1 MNTSLNGPP
10 NIKGAIVVG
19 ACLALALGL
28 AACGGDG
35 GGGDDGPGSA
45 QLNLVIGDELPLGE
59 DTTSEESKTPEV
71 TTTSEGTTNSEGTT
85 TSEETTTSGEETTT
99 SEEESTSSG
108 EPLPTGLAQLGESG
122 EKASELALEQIQ
134 RAVDEAGADHEV
146 SVVHEDQGEDPEAAV
161 QAASGLVHSDGASCL
176 TGPWSA
182 ESFFQTADAVA
193 IPNKV
198 LQIAPTP
205 TSEETADLSDRDL
218 VVSTALPVTLEG
230 NAIAKAIARDLGEA
244 EGNTVNVAATNDDYG
259 DSLSEGFIE
268 AWQEQ
273 DGTVGGQ
280 VVIAPPPLDSSSSS
294 GFESSAYSGQISQIT
309 DGSPDAVVLIV
320 DPTTLLN
327 LGSALAASFSWD
339 PETSWGADELV
350 VPGLIDE
357 VGADVIGG
365 MRVLAPGIPKED
377 EASAAFVREFKSAQ
391 PTDVRIQPFSAQEFD
406 ATILCYLAA
415 VAAGS
420 TEGQAMADA
429 LIDITAPGGDEFS
442 WQELPEAIEALE
454 NGEDIDYTG
463 ASGPI
468 DMDVRGAPTSGVYDI
483 YLLTEDRLDVEGEVS
498 VSKPNPAAP

>member
-10 NIKGAIVVG
+10 NIKGAVLAT

-28 AACGGDG
+28 AACGGGDG
-35 GGGDDGPGSA
+35 GGGDDGPGSV

-59 DTTSEESKTPEV
+59 DTTSRESTTP
-71 TTTSEGTTNSEGTT
+71 EGTT
-85 TSEETTTSGEETTT
+85 TSEGATTSEDTATSEETTT

-134 RAVDEAGADHEV
+134 GAVDEAGADHEV
-146 SVVHEDQGEDPEAAV
+146 SVVHEDQGEDPDAAV

-230 NAIAKAIARDLGEA
+230 NAIAKAIARDLGDA

-268 AWQEQ
+268 AWQGQ

-294 GFESSAYSGQISQIT
+294 GFESSSESSSAYSAQVSQIT
-309 DGSPDAVVLIV
+309 DGSPEAVVLIV

-327 LGSALAASFSWD
+327 LGSALASSFSWD
-339 PETSWGADELV
+339 PETAWGADELV

-357 VGADVIGG
+357 VGTDVIGG

-391 PTDVRIQPFSAQEFD
+391 PTDVRIQPFAAQEFD

-420 TEGQAMADA
+420 TEGQAMADV

-442 WQELPEAIEALE
+442 WQELPEAIEVLE

-483 YLLTEDRLDVEGEVS
+483 YVLTEEGLNVEGEVS

>member
-1 MNTSLNGPP
+1 MNTSLNGPTK
-10 NIKGAIVVG
+10 IWGTIIAA
-19 ACLALALGL
+19 ACLPLALGL
-28 AACGGDG
+28 AACGGGDG
-35 GGGDDGPGSA
+35 GGDEGPGSA
-45 QLNLVIGDELPLGE
+45 QLELVIGDVLPLGE
-59 DTTSEESKTPEV
+59 ETRSEGSKTPDE
-71 TTTSEGTTNSEGTT
+71 TTTSGGTT
-85 TSEETTTSGEETTT
+85 TTEETTTSGEETAN
-99 SEEESTSSG
+99 SEEEFTPSG
-108 EPLPTGLAQLGESG
+108 EPLPTGLGQLGESG
-122 EKASELALEQIQ
+122 EKASELALEQILG
-134 RAVDEAGADHEV
+134 AVDEAGADHEV
-146 SVVHEDQGEDPEAAV
+146 RVVHEDQGEDPDAAV
-161 QAASGLVHSDGASCL
+161 QAASGLVHSDGATCL

-182 ESFFQTADAVA
+182 ESFFRTAEAVA
-193 IPNKV
+193 IANKV

-205 TSEETADLSDRDL
+205 TSEETAELSDRDL

-230 NAIAKAIARDLGEA
+230 GAMAKAIARDLGDA

-259 DSLSEGFIE
+259 DSLAQGFIE
-268 AWQEQ
+268 AWQGQ
-273 DGTVGGQ
+273 DGTVGGL
-280 VVIAPPPLDSSSSS
+280 VVIAPTPLDSSSSS
-294 GFESSAYSGQISQIT
+294 GSSSAYSGQASQIT
-309 DGSPDAVVLIV
+309 DGSPEAVVLIV
-320 DPTTLLN
+320 DPATLLN
-327 LGSALAASFSWD
+327 LGSALASSFSWD
-339 PETSWGADELV
+339 PETAWGGDELV

-357 VGADVIGG
+357 VGPDVIGG

-377 EASAAFVREFKSAQ
+377 EAAAAFVREFKSAQ
-391 PTDVRIQPFSAQEFD
+391 PTDVRIQPFAAQEFD

-483 YLLTEDRLDVEGEVS
+483 YVHTEQRLKVEGEVS